1 MALIEAIVTQ
11 LVMTVR
17 WSMRVSLP
25 ILAVDAEEGV
35 GMSLAD
41 DLFEVIAEFEKIASY
56 GESDEYKK
64 PVKQRISVLE
74 DVGKAH
80 SGSWLGYHARVYQK
94 DFKPV
99 LGASFDRTWGFGD
112 RMLGETRGEWLEYD
126 PDGLK
131 RHILQASNDAA
142 FVSIKAKAK
151 EYKVKYEESKAA
163 ALSIMATYLSSH
175 DDEYLKK
182 ISETVENLGYVSAA
196 EFVQYY
202 APKQVQSADRVALN
216 EGVTT
221 PIHVTIACELSALS
235 SIFNATPKMIQQLK
249 QAASHMERKLK
260 SAKKQERVGT
270 NVFIGHGRSLLWREL
285 KDFVKDRLGLPFDE
299 FNRVPVAG
307 VTNTA
312 RLIEML
318 DAAAIAF
325 LVMTAEDETN
335 EGKMQARMNV
345 IHEVGLFQGRLGFT
359 KAIIMLE
366 DGCEEFSNVQGLGQ
380 IRFPKGNIKA
390 AFEEVREVLER
401 EGLVEQG

>member
-1 MALIEAIVTQ
+1 
-11 LVMTVR
+11 
-17 WSMRVSLP
+17 
-25 ILAVDAEEGV
+25 
-35 GMSLAD
+35 MSLAD
-41 DLFEVIAEFEKIASY
+41 DLFEVVAQFEKIAAY
-56 GESDEYKK
+56 GASDEFKK
-64 PVKQRISVLE
+64 PIKARIAVIE
-74 DVGKAH
+74 EVGKAH
-80 SGSWLGYHARVYQK
+80 SNSWLGYHARVYQK
-94 DFKPV
+94 DLKPV
-99 LGASFDRTWGFGD
+99 LGASFDRAWGFGEGMFGD
-112 RMLGETRGEWLEYD
+112 TTGDWQEYE
-126 PDGLK
+126 PEALK
-131 RHILQASNDAA
+131 RYILQKSGDAEFPA
-142 FVSIKAKAK
+142 IKEKAKAFK
-151 EYKVKYEESKAA
+151 LMYEEAKAT
-163 ALSIMATYLSSH
+163 ALSIISTYLRDN
-175 DDEYLKK
+175 DDEYLRK
-182 ISETVENLGYVSAA
+182 IVEKIEPLGYVSPN
-196 EFVQYY
+196 EFADFYS
-202 APKQVQSADRVALN
+202 PKQVQSADRVAMN
-216 EGVTT
+216 EGFVT
-221 PIHVTIACELSALS
+221 PIHVQLASEVNSLASV
-235 SIFNATPKMIQQLK
+235 FNATPDVLQYLK
-249 QAASHMERKLK
+249 QAASHMERQLK

-366 DGCEEFSNVQGLGQ
+366 EGCEEFSNVQGLGQ
-380 IRFPKGNIKA
+380 IRFPKGKIKA